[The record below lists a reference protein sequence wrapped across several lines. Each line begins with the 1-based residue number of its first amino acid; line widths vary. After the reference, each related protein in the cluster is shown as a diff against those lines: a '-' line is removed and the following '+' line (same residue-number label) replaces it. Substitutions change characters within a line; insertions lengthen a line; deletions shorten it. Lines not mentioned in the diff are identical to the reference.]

1 MLNWAGGGVGERESS
16 YRARWRGLAVLL
28 PSSSDESSRERFV
41 EVEPREEEGEGERK
55 GEPRVRGGLFSS
67 MARAL
72 LL

>member
-1 MLNWAGGGVGERESS
+1 
-16 YRARWRGLAVLL
+16 VLL

-41 EVEPREEEGEGERK
+41 EVEPREEEGEGLRK